1 MPKVLIK
8 FMTAFLPYGSNGS
21 NIIHFFM
28 MGRKKHDWSQGWQ
41 RVLVITVG
49 SLLSVGLFA
58 LLCWGVNCSDLKY
71 QRHSIGF
78 YVGLAWVG
86 MTVFLLRKQFS
97 AIPKKDNYRFVAYLF
112 FGMSI
117 GCGLLGVDQY
127 VHRSTSSYLHCKSI
141 TRESIADAEYI
152 MSEQE
157 IDVMDNCRGYDVSS
171 ERRRQGRVALTAR
184 VVAPIR
190 DSHGVYLAFDDRVY
204 YGTRWKN
211 SDEIE
216 EADDDAQDKLLQMV
230 SDHRN
235 DNQCHTYRR
244 IFAYNNWR
252 YDKYVKAMENSSQ
265 YMNDSLYRVESLP
278 PIIEEIHDVG
288 LGADARPNV
297 LVTVL
302 YLIIHFFICMAL
314 LMAGSKD

>member
-1 MPKVLIK
+1 M
-8 FMTAFLPYGSNGS
+8 G
-21 NIIHFFM
+21 FF
-28 MGRKKHDWSQGWQ
+28 
-41 RVLVITVG
+41 
-49 SLLSVGLFA
+49 
-58 LLCWGVNCSDLKY
+58 
-71 QRHSIGF
+71 
-78 YVGLAWVG
+78 VGLAWVV

-117 GCGLLGVDQY
+117 GSGLLVIDQY
-127 VHRSTSSYLHCKSI
+127 VHRATSSYHHCKSI
-141 TRESIADAEYI
+141 TRESIGDAEYI

-157 IDVMDNCRGYDVSS
+157 IDVMDNCRGYDVSLS
-171 ERRRQGRVALTAR
+171 HERRGRRKYTAR
-184 VVAPIR
+184 VVAPIK

-216 EADDDAQDKLLQMV
+216 EADDDAQDKLLQKV

-244 IFAYNNWR
+244 IFAYNHAS
-252 YDKYVKAMENSSQ
+252 YDKYVNAVENSSQ
-265 YMNDSLYRVESLP
+265 YMNDSLYQVESLP
-278 PIIEEIHDVG
+278 PIIEEFHDVG

-297 LVTVL
+297 LFTTL
-302 YLIIHFFICMAL
+302 YLVIHFFICVAL
-314 LMAGSKD
+314 LMAKSKD

>member
-1 MPKVLIK
+1 MPKALIK

-41 RVLVITVG
+41 RVLVVTVG
-49 SLLSVGLFA
+49 SLLSVALFA
-58 LLCWGVNCSDLKY
+58 LLCWGVNCTDLKY
-71 QRHSIGF
+71 QRRSMGF
-78 YVGLAWVG
+78 FVGLAWVV

-117 GCGLLGVDQY
+117 GSGLLVIDQY
-127 VHRSTSSYLHCKSI
+127 VHRATSSYHHCKSI

-157 IDVMDNCRGYDVSS
+157 IDVMDNCRGYDVSLS
-171 ERRRQGRVALTAR
+171 HTRRGRRKYTAR

-204 YGTRWKN
+204 YNTRWKN

-216 EADDDAQDKLLQMV
+216 EADDDAQEKLRQKV

-235 DNQCHTYRR
+235 DNQCHTFRR
-244 IFAYNNWR
+244 IFAYNR
-252 YDKYVKAMENSSQ
+252 AKYDKYVNAVENSSQ
-265 YMNDSLYRVESLP
+265 YVNDSLYQVESLP
-278 PIIEEIHDVG
+278 PIIEEIHNVG

-297 LVTVL
+297 LFTTL

-314 LMAGSKD
+314 LMVGSKD

>member
-1 MPKVLIK
+1 M
-8 FMTAFLPYGSNGS
+8 G
-21 NIIHFFM
+21 FF
-28 MGRKKHDWSQGWQ
+28 
-41 RVLVITVG
+41 
-49 SLLSVGLFA
+49 
-58 LLCWGVNCSDLKY
+58 
-71 QRHSIGF
+71 
-78 YVGLAWVG
+78 VGLAWVV

-97 AIPKKDNYRFVAYLF
+97 AIPKKDNYRFVAYFF

-117 GCGLLGVDQY
+117 GGGLFVIDQY
-127 VHRSTSSYLHCKSI
+127 VHRATSSYHHCKSI

-157 IDVMDNCRGYDVSS
+157 IDVMDNCRGYDVSLS
-171 ERRRQGRVALTAR
+171 HERRGRRKYTAR
-184 VVAPIR
+184 VVAPIK

-204 YGTRWKN
+204 YSTRWKN

-216 EADDDAQDKLLQMV
+216 EADDDAQEKLRQKV

-235 DNQCHTYRR
+235 DNQCHTYHR
-244 IFAYNNWR
+244 IFAYNYVG
-252 YDKYVKAMENSSQ
+252 YDKYVNAVENSSQ
-265 YMNDSLYRVESLP
+265 YMNDPLYQVESLP
-278 PIIEEIHDVG
+278 PIIEEFHDVG

-314 LMAGSKD
+314 LMVGSKD

>member
-1 MPKVLIK
+1 
-8 FMTAFLPYGSNGS
+8 MTAVFLYRSNGS

-41 RVLVITVG
+41 RVLVVTVG
-49 SLLSVGLFA
+49 SLLSVALFA
-58 LLCWGVNCSDLKY
+58 LLCWGVNCTDLKY
-71 QRHSIGF
+71 QRRSMGF
-78 YVGLAWVG
+78 FVGLAWVV

-117 GCGLLGVDQY
+117 GSGLLVIDQY
-127 VHRSTSSYLHCKSI
+127 VHRATSSYHHCKSI

>member
-1 MPKVLIK
+1 MPRVIIK

-41 RVLVITVG
+41 RVIVVTLG
-49 SLLSVGLFA
+49 SLLSIALFA

-71 QRHSIGF
+71 QRRSMGF
-78 YVGLAWVG
+78 FVGLAWVG

-97 AIPKKDNYRFVAYLF
+97 AIPKKDNYRFVAYFLF
-112 FGMSI
+112 GLSI
-117 GCGLLGVDQY
+117 GCGLLGIDQY
-127 VHRSTSSYLHCKSI
+127 VHRSTSSYLHCKSV
-141 TRESIADAEYI
+141 TRESIRDAEYI

-190 DSHGVYLAFDDRVY
+190 DSHGVYLAFDEREY
-204 YGTRWKN
+204 YKTSWK
-211 SDEIE
+211 SRDEIE
-216 EADDDAQDKLLQMV
+216 EADDDARARLREKV

-244 IFAYNNWR
+244 IFAYNHAS
-252 YDKYVKAMENSSQ
+252 YDKYVNAVENSSQ

-288 LGADARPNV
+288 LGADAHPNV